1 MCKGFEGVPLCQ
13 LWNNAWCS
21 HRRNRSSGIR
31 GWPICNSC
39 CKISFP
45 DRPFDIES
53 LEARCNNLRESALR
67 LYAPYIQY
75 RCTIIRKHQRLSK
88 AIADWNEIAVVYR
101 IRCVV
106 GTQRVW
112 LDIATSM
119 YTRVIYTRAHHTRT
133 SMYTRV
139 HLCIH
144 ACSIPTLL
152 LRYLDR
158 PETITL
164 PLCSSPPY
172 LLLKSNLFVYLFYLY
187 RRDFRFSSLDGRE
200 RIPRSFVR
208 RYTLRV
214 KRVNKRA
221 NDLPTYGEV
230 ETTRMWK
237 INVPTIRINILSKF
251 FSILT
256 RNNYRN
262 ESGKQTRKE
271 NRLEPKIWRGF
282 DELSTRFTDI
292 ELGMELYI
300 VTRYSR
306 EACRYIGFSALYVI
320 VKQ

>member
-1 MCKGFEGVPLCQ
+1 MYGSILRPRC
-13 LWNNAWCS
+13 
-21 HRRNRSSGIR
+21 IR
-31 GWPICNSC
+31 
-39 CKISFP
+39 
-45 DRPFDIES
+45 
-53 LEARCNNLRESALR
+53 AL
-67 LYAPYIQY
+67 
-75 RCTIIRKHQRLSK
+75 
-88 AIADWNEIAVVYR
+88 
-101 IRCVV
+101 
-106 GTQRVW
+106 
-112 LDIATSM
+112 
-119 YTRVIYTRAHHTRT
+119 YTRAHITRA
-133 SMYTRV
+133 

-200 RIPRSFVR
+200 RIPRPFVR

-262 ESGKQTRKE
+262 ESGKQTRDE

>member
-1 MCKGFEGVPLCQ
+1 
-13 LWNNAWCS
+13 
-21 HRRNRSSGIR
+21 
-31 GWPICNSC
+31 
-39 CKISFP
+39 
-45 DRPFDIES
+45 
-53 LEARCNNLRESALR
+53 
-67 LYAPYIQY
+67 
-75 RCTIIRKHQRLSK
+75 
-88 AIADWNEIAVVYR
+88 
-101 IRCVV
+101 
-106 GTQRVW
+106 
-112 LDIATSM
+112 M

-139 HLCIH
+139 QYTH
-144 ACSIPTLL
+144 AATS
-152 LRYLDR
+152 
-158 PETITL
+158 L
-164 PLCSSPPY
+164 PRSTRDNYATALFLSSPY

-200 RIPRSFVR
+200 RIPRPFVR

-271 NRLEPKIWRGF
+271 NRLEPKI
-282 DELSTRFTDI
+282 
-292 ELGMELYI
+292 
-300 VTRYSR
+300 
-306 EACRYIGFSALYVI
+306 
-320 VKQ
+320 

>member
-21 HRRNRSSGIR
+21 HPRNRSSGIR

-139 HLCIH
+139 QYTH
-144 ACSIPTLL
+144 AATS
-152 LRYLDR
+152 
-158 PETITL
+158 L
-164 PLCSSPPY
+164 PRSTRDNYATALFLSSPY

-187 RRDFRFSSLDGRE
+187 RRDFQFSSLDGRE
-200 RIPRSFVR
+200 RIPRPFVR

-282 DELSTRFTDI
+282 DELSTRFTNI